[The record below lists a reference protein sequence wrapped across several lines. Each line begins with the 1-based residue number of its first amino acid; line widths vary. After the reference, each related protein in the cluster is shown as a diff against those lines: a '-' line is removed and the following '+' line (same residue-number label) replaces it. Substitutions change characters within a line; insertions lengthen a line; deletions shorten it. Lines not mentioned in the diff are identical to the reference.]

1 MHQPAAFRIDDP
13 ALLHALIADQ
23 ALGTWA
29 CVSPQEGLLMNHI
42 PFQLDLSRGAHG
54 TLVGHVARGNPVW
67 KACLD
72 AQDGSAV
79 GAPSIVAFHG
89 PQAYVSPNWY
99 PSKQQDGK
107 AVPTWNY
114 AVVQAHGLAR
124 AVDDRARLLQIVS
137 QLTQQHEATQ
147 PQPWQV
153 SDAPPA
159 YIEAMLAGIV
169 GIEIEITRLE
179 GKWKMSQNHSAPNRA
194 GVVAGLG
201 ALPSDE
207 ARAVAHAVTQRG
219 PK

>member
-13 ALLHALIADQ
+13 VPMHALIAAH

-29 CVSPQEGLLMNHI
+29 CVSAADGLLMNHI

-67 KACLD
+67 RACVG
-72 AQDGSAV
+72 AQDGNAT
-79 GAPSIVAFHG
+79 GAPSIVAFQG

-99 PSKQQDGK
+99 PSKAQDGK

-114 AVVQAHGLAR
+114 AVVHAHGTAR

-137 QLTQQHEATQ
+137 QLTQQHEAAQ
-147 PQPWQV
+147 PHPWQV
-153 SDAPPA
+153 GDAPPA

-179 GKWKMSQNHSAPNRA
+179 GKWKMSQNHSAGNRA

-201 ALPSDE
+201 ALPGDE
-207 ARAVAHAVTQRG
+207 ARVVAQWVTQPG
-219 PK
+219 PT